1 MNRMRSRK
9 QLFSVIQALVRRDTI
24 GNVDIL
30 SRQEKRFGENDVN
43 ECPNGSSGS
52 DQLELCSK
60 APSSLLCVKTEYE
73 EEIDD
78 LGIAV
83 RRADDEDDKDDVKLF
98 LSSISTSCGM

>member
-1 MNRMRSRK
+1 
-9 QLFSVIQALVRRDTI
+9 
-24 GNVDIL
+24 
-30 SRQEKRFGENDVN
+30 
-43 ECPNGSSGS
+43 
-52 DQLELCSK
+52 
-60 APSSLLCVKTEYE
+60 VKTEYE